1 MPTARPRSGVRYP
14 ATLARRPRLLAAA
27 LAAALVACGGGL
39 PLGLGGRDELWGIA
53 APPDARS
60 QASAAAHGGALD
72 VVVDGWIALDSVT
85 GAPQPDRSRPGT
97 LQIVGEGATPPH
109 RRRMAVVSTF
119 TGNRAH
125 PELVRALANDDAA
138 LGRVAAAVAD
148 AALSL
153 HFQGAVLDFEEH
165 DARDLDALVKVLRAL
180 GDTLRHRGISPVV
193 VAVPAGDTAAYPARA
208 MLAGADLVLVKLYD
222 EHWGGSSPGPVA
234 SPDWVRRQLGVRVAE
249 VGARRLV
256 ASLPLHGYAWRTGG
270 GAQLVSFEQARALAA
285 TAGEDLERDP
295 AARTLRALRPGE
307 WEVWVSDAT
316 LVRELAAEAR
326 RSGVRRVA
334 LWRLG
339 LEDPT
344 LWGALR
350 ADH

>member
-1 MPTARPRSGVRYP
+1 MPSAPPRL
-14 ATLARRPRLLAAA
+14 AARRYLRALLAASA
-27 LAAALVACGGGL
+27 VGAVAACGAGL
-39 PLGLGGRDELWGIA
+39 PLGIGGRDELWGIA

-60 QASAAAHGGALD
+60 RASAAAHSASLD

-85 GAPQPDRSRPGT
+85 GAPSVFSAPAGT
-97 LQIVGEGATPPH
+97 VQVSDAGPRA
-109 RRRMAVVSTF
+109 RRMAVISTF

-125 PELVRALANDDAA
+125 PELVRALAGNDAA
-138 LGRVAAAVAD
+138 LGRVAAAVGD
-148 AALSL
+148 AAAG
-153 HFQGAVLDFEEH
+153 FDGVVVDFEDH
-165 DARDLDALVKVLRAL
+165 DARDLDALVKVVRAL
-180 GDTLRHRGISPVV
+180 GDTLRRKGVSPVV

-222 EHWGGSSPGPVA
+222 EHWGGSTPGPVA

-249 VGARRLV
+249 VGGRRLV

-339 LEDPT
+339 LEDPA
-344 LWGALR
+344 LWGALG
-350 ADH
+350 DGD